1 MSVHYSPQASVISNV
16 TVGKTPITVNVSS
29 VERASDSSSHSGSAM
44 SNGNST
50 QQAPPQH
57 PPEYPYPQDT
67 AGQFGY
73 PSVSPMAVP
82 PFPPQMV
89 PVVERGADIGFVASA
104 PNASAYHEEPKRN
117 AELEGIVHQ
126 TFANMALQHQSSRMR
141 KLTGNHIV
149 LPKDDLIT
157 IIAYTIGCQPAE
169 VRINRGFHDVG
180 CFEKREKVIII
191 DSIKI
196 GVKDLYLAYN
206 EKYNLLEDVYHLSL
220 KYCFDPEAGK
230 SSHGIIYG

>member
-29 VERASDSSSHSGSAM
+29 VERAGDSSSHSGSAM
-44 SNGNST
+44 SNGKSP
-50 QQAPPQH
+50 QQAPPQQ
-57 PPEYPYPQDT
+57 PPEYSFPQDT

-82 PFPPQMV
+82 PFPSPM
-89 PVVERGADIGFVASA
+89 VVERGFVAPVS
-104 PNASAYHEEPKRN
+104 NGASAFHEEPKHN

-126 TFANMALQHQSSRMR
+126 TFANMALQHQSSRLR

-149 LPKDDLIT
+149 LPKEDLIT

-180 CFEKREKVIII
+180 CFEKREKVTII

-220 KYCFDPEAGK
+220 KYCFDPESGK
-230 SSHGIIYG
+230 SSRGIIYG

>member
-1 MSVHYSPQASVISNV
+1 MSVHYSPQTSVIRNV

-29 VERASDSSSHSGSAM
+29 VERGGDNSSHNIKAE
-44 SNGNST
+44 T
-50 QQAPPQH
+50 TAPPGYMVT
-57 PPEYPYPQDT
+57 PDATSPM
-67 AGQFGY
+67 GY
-73 PSVSPMAVP
+73 PSVNPGMVQPP
-82 PFPPQMV
+82 PFPM
-89 PVVERGADIGFVASA
+89 ERSCDIGFAQEST
-104 PNASAYHEEPKRN
+104 HN

-126 TFANMALQHQSSRMR
+126 TFANMALQYQSPHLR

-149 LPKDDLIT
+149 LPKEDLIT

-180 CFEKREKVIII
+180 CLEKREKVSII
-191 DSIKI
+191 DSIKV

-220 KYCFDPEAGK
+220 KYCFDPDAGK
-230 SSHGIIYG
+230 KPHGIVYC

>member
-1 MSVHYSPQASVISNV
+1 MSVHYSPQTSVIRNV

-29 VERASDSSSHSGSAM
+29 VERASDSSSHTGSVCSSAQP
-44 SNGNST
+44 SVDT
-50 QQAPPQH
+50 PPM
-57 PPEYPYPQDT
+57 
-67 AGQFGY
+67 GY
-73 PSVSPMAVP
+73 PSVNPAMAP
-82 PFPPQMV
+82 PFPGPPPMY
-89 PVVERGADIGFVASA
+89 VERGGDMAFT
-104 PNASAYHEEPKRN
+104 EEPKHN

-126 TFANMALQHQSSRMR
+126 TFANMALQHQSPRLR

-149 LPKDDLIT
+149 LPKEDLIT

-180 CFEKREKVIII
+180 CFEKREKVSVI
-191 DSIKI
+191 DSIKV

-220 KYCFDPEAGK
+220 KYCFDPDAGK
-230 SSHGIIYG
+230 SPRGIVYV

>member
-1 MSVHYSPQASVISNV
+1 MSVHYSPQTSVIRNV

-44 SNGNST
+44 TNVKSP
-50 QQAPPQH
+50 QQAQQQQPPG
-57 PPEYPYPQDT
+57 YPLPQD
-67 AGQFGY
+67 AGQLGY
-73 PSVSPMAVP
+73 PSVSPGAVP
-82 PFPPQMV
+82 PFPAPM
-89 PVVERGADIGFVASA
+89 VVERGGDIGFI
-104 PNASAYHEEPKRN
+104 EEPKHN
-117 AELEGIVHQ
+117 PELEGIVHQ
-126 TFANMALQHQSSRMR
+126 TFANMALQHQSSRLR

-149 LPKDDLIT
+149 LPKEDLIT

-180 CFEKREKVIII
+180 CFEKREKVSII
-191 DSIKI
+191 DSIKV

-220 KYCFDPEAGK
+220 KYCFDPDAGK
-230 SSHGIIYG
+230 SPRGIVYV